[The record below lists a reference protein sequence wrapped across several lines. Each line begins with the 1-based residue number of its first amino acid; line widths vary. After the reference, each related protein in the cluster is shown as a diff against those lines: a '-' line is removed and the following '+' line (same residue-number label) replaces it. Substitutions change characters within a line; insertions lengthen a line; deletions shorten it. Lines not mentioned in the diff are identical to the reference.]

1 MSNKSKT
8 NNSVNKAETSREGL
22 STNRCAAGEQDG
34 FGYHLTTA
42 DRRARRRKWS
52 QEEDRVVMQCYREL
66 YRGGRNYEIT
76 EVPDKRHINFGGVSG
91 ETEKSTDKTPNG
103 LKVSRTLNTK
113 RNKKK

>member
-8 NNSVNKAETSREGL
+8 NDRVNKAETSSGDL
-22 STNRCAAGEQDG
+22 STNRCPIGEQDG

-66 YRGGRNYEIT
+66 YSGGRNYEIT
-76 EVPDKRHINFGGVSG
+76 EETQILG
-91 ETEKSTDKTPNG
+91 EYLGRKKTP
-103 LKVSRTLNTK
+103 K
-113 RNKKK
+113 RCQMA